1 MNLRKNETI
10 LLVLIDFITTFIAM
24 FLFYMFKF
32 KTGIVDNPVPLFI
45 ADIPFPALIVSLGWI
60 LFFWFSGLYSIKSPA
75 SRIDETLSVIK
86 IVSVGSLLLILL
98 TLQLDNIISPGK
110 ILVITY
116 WLGMIVI
123 VGGGRLFYRTVQRKR
138 FMDGRELYPSILV
151 GWNERSKA
159 LNKRIKSFPGLGY
172 SVVGFVSTRAEDIG
186 ETDEGSEV
194 IGEITE
200 LPKIIKKYDIKE
212 VILALSSNDHKR
224 LLDVIKYV
232 NGESVGIKISPD
244 MYDIISGQARTNQI
258 YGLPLID
265 ILPEFMPAWEVSAK
279 RLIDI
284 LISIGVLGV
293 FIPFWL
299 LIGILIKIDSRGKIL
314 YRQERVGKEGRHFN
328 IFKFRSMSSDAE
340 SKTGPVWATEDDP
353 RVTRIG
359 KFLRT
364 SRIDEVP
371 QFINVLMGDMSLVG
385 PRPERQYFVDQLKKE
400 MPLYTKRLRIRP
412 GITGW
417 AQIKHKYDESLDDV
431 KRKLRYDLF
440 YIENMSLRMDF
451 KIILSTIKVMISGK
465 GHFRSP

>member
-1 MNLRKNETI
+1 MNLRNNETL
-10 LLVLIDFITTFIAM
+10 LLVLIDFIATFIAM

-32 KTGIVDNPVPLFI
+32 KTGIVDIPVPLFI
-45 ADIPFPALIVSLGWI
+45 SDIPLPALMVSLGWV

-75 SRIDETLSVIK
+75 SRFDEALSVIK
-86 IVSVGSLLLILL
+86 TVSVGSLLLILV
-98 TLQLDNIISPGK
+98 TLQIDNIISLGK

-116 WLGMIVI
+116 WLGIIIFVA
-123 VGGGRLFYRTVQRKR
+123 GGRMIFRTVQRNR
-138 FMDGRELYPSILV
+138 FMEGKELYPSLLI

-159 LNKRIKSFPGLGY
+159 LSRRIQSFPGLGF

-186 ETDEGSEV
+186 ESDHGSKV

-200 LPKIIKKYDIKE
+200 LHKIIKEYDVKE
-212 VILALSSNDHKR
+212 VIIALSSNDHKR

-232 NGESVGIKISPD
+232 NGEAVGIKISPD

-258 YGLPLID
+258 YGLPLIE
-265 ILPEFMPAWEVSAK
+265 ILPELMPPWEVSVK

-284 LISIGVLGV
+284 LISIGILGGLM
-293 FIPFWL
+293 PFWL
-299 LIGILIKIDSRGKIL
+299 LIGLMIKIDSRGKIL
-314 YRQERVGKEGRHFN
+314 YRQERVGKESRQFN

-340 SKTGPVWATEDDP
+340 SKSGPVWATEDDP
-353 RVTRIG
+353 RVTRVG
-359 KFLRT
+359 KFLRAT
-364 SRIDEVP
+364 RIDEVP

-400 MPLYTKRLRIRP
+400 MPLYTRRLRIRP

-451 KIILSTIKVMISGK
+451 KIILSTIKVILAGK
-465 GHFRSP
+465 GHFRLP

>member
-1 MNLRKNETI
+1 MNLRKNATI
-10 LLVLIDFITTFIAM
+10 LLVLIDFIATFIAM

-32 KTGIVDNPVPLFI
+32 KTGIIDNPVPLFI
-45 ADIPFPALIVSLGWI
+45 SDIPLPALMVSLGWM
-60 LFFWFSGLYSIKSPA
+60 LFFWFSGLYSIKSPT
-75 SRIDETLSVIK
+75 SRFDEALSVIK
-86 IVSVGSLLLILL
+86 TISVGSLLLMLL
-98 TLQLDNIISPGK
+98 TLQIENIITPGK

-116 WLGMIVI
+116 WLGMIVF
-123 VGGGRLFYRTVQRKR
+123 VASGRLIFRTVQRNR
-138 FMDGRELYPSILV
+138 FMEGRELYPSILV

-159 LNKRIKSFPGLGY
+159 LNRRIQSFPGLGY

-186 ETDEGSEV
+186 ETDHGSKV

-200 LPKIIKKYDIKE
+200 LPKIIKEYDIKE

-232 NGESVGIKISPD
+232 NGEAVGIKISPD

-258 YGLPLID
+258 YGLPLIE
-265 ILPEFMPAWEVSAK
+265 ILPEFMPAWERSVK
-279 RLIDI
+279 RLMDI
-284 LISIGVLGV
+284 LVSIGILGGLL
-293 FIPFWL
+293 PFWL
-299 LIGILIKIDSRGKIL
+299 LFGIIIKIDSRGKIL
-314 YRQERVGKEGRHFN
+314 YRQERVGKEGRQFN

-340 SKTGPVWATEDDP
+340 SETGPVWATEDDP
-353 RVTRIG
+353 RVTRVG
-359 KFLRT
+359 KFLRAT
-364 SRIDEVP
+364 RIDEVP

-385 PRPERQYFVDQLKKE
+385 PRPERQFFVDQLKKE
-400 MPLYTKRLRIRP
+400 MPLYTRRLRIRP

-451 KIILSTIKVMISGK
+451 KIILSTIKVILSGK
-465 GHFRSP
+465 GHFRLP